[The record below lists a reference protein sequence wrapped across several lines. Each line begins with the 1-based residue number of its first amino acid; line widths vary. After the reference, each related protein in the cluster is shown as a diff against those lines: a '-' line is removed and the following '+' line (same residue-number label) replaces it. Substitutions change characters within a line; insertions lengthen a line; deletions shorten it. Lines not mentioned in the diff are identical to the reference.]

1 VYVAPLRMSGAAGR
15 VVCPSCAVA
24 DRPLARLRG
33 LLGRRGLGAGEGLLL
48 KPAPSIH
55 TCFMRFAIDAVF
67 LDDQMQVLDVR
78 PDLRPW
84 RFAGVRRSRAVL
96 ELAGGEARRLGIAPG
111 TVLELDEPA
120 GGRAGHGA

>member
-1 VYVAPLRMSGAAGR
+1 MKGAAGR

-24 DRPLARLRG
+24 DRPLSRLRG
-33 LLGRRGLGAGEGLLL
+33 LLGRRRLAAGEGLLL

-67 LDDQMQVLDVR
+67 LDDEMRVLDVR
-78 PDLRPW
+78 ADLRPW

-96 ELAGGEARRLGIAPG
+96 ELAEGEARRLGIAPG
-111 TVLELDEPA
+111 TVLELDARAREEA
-120 GGRAGHGA
+120 GDGA